1 MRRLINN
8 LRSIRRLSIVL
19 AVVFVV
25 VAIPL
30 FSCAQTQTATIAIT
44 NSSNIEIRHLYFS
57 STDADNWGPDQL
69 NGSVIST
76 GQTYSLN
83 NAACT
88 GSSIKVISEDQ
99 NGCFLSHVVAC
110 SGDATWTIS
119 DSDSPDCGN

>member
-1 MRRLINN
+1 M
-8 LRSIRRLSIVL
+8 L
-19 AVVFVV
+19 AVIFVV

-44 NSSNIEIRHLYFS
+44 NSSNLEIKHLYLS
-57 STDADNWGPDQL
+57 PTDGDDWGPDQL
-69 NGSVIST
+69 NGSVIGT
-76 GQTYSLN
+76 GQTYTLS
-83 NAACT
+83 NAACS

-110 SGDATWTIS
+110 SSDAAWTIS